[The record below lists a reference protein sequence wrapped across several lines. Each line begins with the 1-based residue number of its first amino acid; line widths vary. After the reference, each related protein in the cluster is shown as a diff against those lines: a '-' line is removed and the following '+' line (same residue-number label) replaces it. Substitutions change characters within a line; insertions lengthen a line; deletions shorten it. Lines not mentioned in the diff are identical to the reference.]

1 MDSFLL
7 SILGFVVAIG
17 ILVTVHEFGHFWV
30 ARKLGVKVLRFSV
43 GFGKPIY
50 SWRGRQKPAAGN
62 AGLSQDPGQALDN
75 TEYVIAAIPLGGYVK
90 MLDERE
96 GDVPAAELHRAF
108 NRQSLPVRSAIVVA
122 GPLFNLV
129 FAIFAFWAVLVLG
142 EVGLRPLLGEVSEDS
157 PAAVAGLVAGDE
169 VLAVNQEPTPTWTQ
183 VLYQVASASVTGDDI
198 VFQVKDIEG
207 GMHSHVMAGDVI
219 GDFAEVEN
227 PLEKLGLAPEFPV
240 FPPVMGRILENE
252 AAQAAGLKVGDRI
265 ASADGEPMTDWQSWV
280 EYVRERP
287 GRLIKLQ
294 VEREGQLLDLDL
306 IPKSAG
312 TQDEPVGRIG
322 AAAQV
327 PEGTWDKYRVHHS
340 MGMLEAIPAAVV
352 KTWDFSILTVKVI
365 WRIVTG
371 EASLKN
377 LGGPITVA
385 DAAGQAVSAGLVQFL
400 KLLAIISVSLGVLNL
415 LPVPVL
421 DGGHLMYFAIEALR
435 GKPMSDKAMLQGQ
448 QIGMALLLA
457 LMGLVL
463 YQDISRLIS

>member
-1 MDSFLL
+1 MSSFFL
-7 SILGFVVAIG
+7 SVAGFIVAIG

-43 GFGKPIY
+43 GFGKPII
-50 SWRGRQKPAAGN
+50 SWRGNNGPTTAKSGDAQE
-62 AGLSQDPGQALDN
+62 QDQSRDN

-96 GDVPAAELHRAF
+96 GDVPERELHRAF

-122 GPLFNLV
+122 GPLFNLI
-129 FAIFAFWAVLVLG
+129 FAIIAFWGVLVLG
-142 EVGLRPLLGEVSEDS
+142 EVGLRPLVGEVSADS
-157 PAAVAGLVAGDE
+157 PAALAGMSPGDE
-169 VLAVNQEPTPTWTQ
+169 IVSVNREPTPTWTQ
-183 VLYQVASASVTGDDI
+183 VLYEFATASVTGNDI
-198 VFQVKDIEG
+198 VFEVKDTEG
-207 GMHSHVMAGDVI
+207 GTWDRVMAGDVI
-219 GDFAEVEN
+219 GDFADVDDPMEE
-227 PLEKLGLAPEFPV
+227 LGLKPDFPV
-240 FPPVMGRILENE
+240 FPPVIGKILENE
-252 AAQAAGLKVGDRI
+252 AAAAAGLKTGDRI
-265 ASADGEPMTDWQSWV
+265 IAADGQLVDNWQDWVS
-280 EYVRERP
+280 YIKASP

-294 VEREGQLLDLDL
+294 VDRHGQLLELDL
-306 IPKSAG
+306 IPKAAG
-312 TQDEPVGRIG
+312 SQDEPTGRIG

-327 PEGTWDKYRVHHS
+327 PEGIWDRYRVHHS
-340 MGMLEAIPAAVV
+340 MGVLEAIPAAVV
-352 KTWDFSILTVKVI
+352 KTWDFSLLTLKVM
-365 WRIVTG
+365 WRIVIG

-421 DGGHLMYFAIEALR
+421 DGGHLMYFGLEALR
-435 GKPMSDKAMLQGQ
+435 GKPLSERAMLQGQ

>member
-1 MDSFLL
+1 MDSFFY
-7 SILGFVVAIG
+7 SILGFIVAIG

-43 GFGKPIY
+43 GFGKPLW
-50 SWRGRQKPAAGN
+50 SWRGRQKPPSGSARDSARL
-62 AGLSQDPGQALDN
+62 AQTTDD

-96 GDVPAAELHRAF
+96 GDVPEAELHRAF
-108 NRQSLPVRSAIVVA
+108 NRQSLSVRSAIVVA
-122 GPLFNLV
+122 GPLFNFI
-129 FAIFAFWAVLVLG
+129 FAVFAFWAVLVLG
-142 EVGLRPLLGEVSEDS
+142 EVGLRPLVGEVSVDS
-157 PAAVAGLVAGDE
+157 PAAKAGLVHGDE
-169 VLAVNQEPTPTWTQ
+169 IVAVNHEPTATWTQ
-183 VLYQVASASVTGDDI
+183 VLYQFAAASVTGNDI
-198 VFQVKDIEG
+198 VFQVKDAEG
-207 GMHSHVMAGDVI
+207 GTQEHLMAADVI
-219 GDFAEVEN
+219 GDFAEVED
-227 PLEKLGLAPEFPV
+227 PLEQLGLAPDFPV
-240 FPPVMGRILENE
+240 FPPVMGRILEDE
-252 AAQAAGLKVGDRI
+252 AAAAAGLQVGDRI
-265 ASADGEPMTDWQSWV
+265 ASADGQLVDDWQSWV

-294 VEREGQLLDLDL
+294 VERDGRLIAIDL
-306 IPKSAG
+306 IPKAAG

-327 PEGTWDKYRVHHS
+327 PEGIWDKYRVHHS
-340 MGMLEAIPAAVV
+340 LGMLEAIPAAVV
-352 KTWDFSILTVKVI
+352 KTWDFSVLTLKVM
-365 WRIVTG
+365 WRIITG

-421 DGGHLMYFAIEALR
+421 DGGHLLYFALEGMR
-435 GKPMSDKAMLQGQ
+435 GKPLSEEVMLQGQ

>member
-1 MDSFLL
+1 MDSFFL
-7 SILGFVVAIG
+7 SILGFIVAIG

-43 GFGKPIY
+43 GFGKPLY
-50 SWRGRQKPAAGN
+50 SWRGKQKPSA
-62 AGLSQDPGQALDN
+62 SEPGDSQALNQTQDN

-96 GDVPAAELHRAF
+96 GDVPEAELHRAF

-122 GPLFNLV
+122 GPLFNLI
-129 FAIFAFWAVLVLG
+129 FAIFAFWGVLVLG
-142 EVGLRPLLGEVSEDS
+142 EVGLRPLIGEVSEDS
-157 PAAVAGLVAGDE
+157 PAATVGLVQGDE
-169 VLAVNQEPTPTWTQ
+169 IVAVNQEPTPTWSR
-183 VLYQVASASVTGDDI
+183 VLYQFAAASVTGNDI
-198 VFQVKDIEG
+198 VFQVKDAEG
-207 GMHSHVMAGDVI
+207 GTQEHVMAGDVI
-219 GDFAEVEN
+219 GDLAEIEN
-227 PLEKLGLAPEFPV
+227 PLEKLGLTPDLPV
-240 FPPVMGRILENE
+240 FPPVMGRILEAE
-252 AAQAAGLKVGDRI
+252 AAAAAGLKVGDRI
-265 ASADGEPMTDWQSWV
+265 ASADGQSMDDWQSWV
-280 EYVRERP
+280 TYVRARP
-287 GRLIKLQ
+287 GQLIKLQ
-294 VEREGQLLDLDL
+294 VERDGQLFDIDL
-306 IPKSAG
+306 IPRASG
-312 TQDEPVGRIG
+312 TPDNPVGRIG

-327 PEGTWDKYRVHHS
+327 PEGSWDRYRVHDS
-340 MGMLEAIPAAVV
+340 MGMLEAIPAAAAE
-352 KTWDFSILTVKVI
+352 TWDFSILTIKVM

-400 KLLAIISVSLGVLNL
+400 KLLAIISVSLGILNL

-421 DGGHLMYFAIEALR
+421 DGGHLMYFAIEAIR
-435 GKPMSDKAMLQGQ
+435 GKPVSEKIMLQGQ